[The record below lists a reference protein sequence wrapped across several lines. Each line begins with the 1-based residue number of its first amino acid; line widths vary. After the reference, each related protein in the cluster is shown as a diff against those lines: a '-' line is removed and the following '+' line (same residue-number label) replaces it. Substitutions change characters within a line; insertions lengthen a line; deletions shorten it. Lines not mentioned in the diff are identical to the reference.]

1 MLMSTPPPHPKWV
14 KSLQAIPFF
23 LIRFFQGAFS
33 KYRLNQIEGN
43 PLSRKRKREKGYNKR
58 VLQVYCITVIYYPP
72 VDVLIMNAFIIVY
85 FYGHIQTKIIN
96 FQVTS

>member
-1 MLMSTPPPHPKWV
+1 MSRVPKVLMSTTPPPPPPQWV

-58 VLQVYCITVIYYPP
+58 VLQVYCITV
-72 VDVLIMNAFIIVY
+72 F
-85 FYGHIQTKIIN
+85 
-96 FQVTS
+96 